1 MKYTNKDITIDI
13 DLDRDY
19 NLSEA
24 GVAIMKD
31 RYFVS
36 EETSPQHC
44 FARAVTS
51 FASNQE
57 HAQRLYDYASK
68 LWFIPSTP
76 ILSNA
81 GTEAGLPI
89 SCFLGDVDDS
99 MVGIMEHH
107 TETAHLACKGG
118 GVGGN
123 WSKLRSA
130 GSKTSRGSAST
141 GVIPFIRMMDAQM
154 LAVSQGTTRRGAYAA
169 YMDISHPEVQEF
181 IDIRRVTGTD
191 INRRCLGT
199 GFHHAVNITDSFMK
213 AVEDGAEWN
222 LIDPHTQDV
231 KKTVDARS
239 LWMKLLTTR
248 LETGEPY
255 LHFIDT
261 ANRALP
267 QFLKDKGLKINNSNL
282 CIEIELP
289 TSPDRTA
296 VCCLSS
302 VNLEFYN
309 DWKEN
314 PLFIK
319 DVMEFLDNV
328 LSYFIDKAP
337 KQFWRATTSAKME
350 RSVGLGTMGFHL
362 YLQKSGIPFESAL
375 ATSKN
380 RQIYQHLEAATLAA
394 SKELA
399 VERGEAPDAEGTG
412 LRFSHRMA
420 IAPNA
425 STAILCSNT
434 SPSIEPYSAN
444 AFVQRTMSGD
454 FLIKNKE
461 LDRLLQDQYGLT
473 GQALADTWSSIT
485 VNNGSV
491 QHLDFLS
498 NWHKDVF
505 KTALELDQMWIIEH
519 ASVRQEY
526 IDQGQSVNIFLRPD
540 IHKSALHNIH
550 KAAWAKGLKG
560 LYYCRSSAIA
570 KVQAVTVS
578 KPQQGAEDTE
588 CLSCQG

>member
-1 MKYTNKDITIDI
+1 MEYTRNNITIKI
-13 DLDRDY
+13 DPSKDRL
-19 NLSEA
+19 LSEA
-24 GVAIMKD
+24 GIAIMKD
-31 RYFVS
+31 RYLLP
-36 EETSPQHC
+36 EETLAQEC

-51 FASNQE
+51 FASNQD
-57 HAQRLYDYASK
+57 HAQRLYDYVSN
-68 LWFIPSTP
+68 LWFTPSTP

-81 GTEAGLPI
+81 GTDVGMPI
-89 SCFLGDVDDS
+89 SCFLGDIDDS
-99 MVGIMEHH
+99 MEGIMNHH
-107 TETAHLACKGG
+107 TETAFLACKGG

-141 GVIPFIRMMDAQM
+141 GVIPFIRMMDTQM
-154 LAVSQGTTRRGAYAA
+154 MAVSQGTTRRGAYAA
-169 YMDISHPEVQEF
+169 YMDVSHPEIQEF
-181 IDIRRVTGTD
+181 VDIRRVTGHD

-213 AVEDGAEWN
+213 AVEEGSEWN
-222 LIDPHTQDV
+222 LIDPHTKDV

-261 ANRALP
+261 ANAGLP
-267 QFLKDKGLKINNSNL
+267 SFLKDKGLRINNSNL

-302 VNLEFYN
+302 VNLEFYD
-309 DWKEN
+309 DWKSN
-314 PLFIK
+314 PAFIK

-328 LSYFIDKAP
+328 LSFFIDKAP
-337 KQFWRATTSAKME
+337 TQFWRAVNSAKSE

-362 YLQKSGIPFESAL
+362 HLQKNGIPFESAL
-375 ATSKN
+375 AASRNRVIYKDLESK
-380 RQIYQHLEAATLAA
+380 TLAA
-394 SKELA
+394 SRDLA
-399 VERGEAPDAEGTG
+399 IERGEAPDAAGTG

-444 AFVQRTMSGD
+444 AFTQKTMSGN
-454 FLIKNKE
+454 FLIKNKA
-461 LDRLLQDQYGLT
+461 LDNLLQTEYGLKGAELEEIWT
-473 GQALADTWSSIT
+473 SIT

-491 QHLDFLS
+491 QHLSFMSD
-498 NWHKDVF
+498 WHKDVF

-519 ASVRQEY
+519 ASVRQEF

-540 IHKSALHNIH
+540 IHKTDLHRIH

-570 KVQAVTVS
+570 KVQAVTVT
-578 KPQQGAEDTE
+578 KQQEDTG
-588 CLSCQG
+588 CLSCEG